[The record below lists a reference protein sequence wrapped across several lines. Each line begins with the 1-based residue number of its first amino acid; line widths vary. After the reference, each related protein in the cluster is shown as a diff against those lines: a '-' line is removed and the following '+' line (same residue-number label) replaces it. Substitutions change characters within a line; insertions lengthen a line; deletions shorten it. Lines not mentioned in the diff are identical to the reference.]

1 VETDYK
7 TSISVLPSQDYQR
20 VWAAW
25 LLRQT
30 PVNQATI
37 GAFAE
42 LILNTDQRLYVR
54 MSFGA
59 CFLYRYKPF
68 AYFIVDKTGVYI
80 GFYHGKDILKRLNSP
95 LFEVDERKLVKVV
108 RLSASRLEEEEFIGL
123 FLQMVDSA
131 IEIDSEKGQKRDS

>member
-1 VETDYK
+1 M
-7 TSISVLPSQDYQR
+7 LPTQDYQH
-20 VWAAW
+20 VWASW

-30 PVNQATI
+30 LVNQATI

-42 LILNTDQRLYVR
+42 LIINTDQRLYVR

-95 LFEVDERKLVKVV
+95 LFEVDDRKLVKVV

-123 FLQMVDSA
+123 FLQIVDSA